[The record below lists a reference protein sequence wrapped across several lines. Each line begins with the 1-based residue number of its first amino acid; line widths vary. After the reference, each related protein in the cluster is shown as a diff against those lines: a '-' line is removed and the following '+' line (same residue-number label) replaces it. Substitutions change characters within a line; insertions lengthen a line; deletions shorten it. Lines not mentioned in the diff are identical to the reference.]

1 MFWQEKRKEVLK
13 QMEDSSIMILTAGP
27 LVKET
32 ADETY
37 AFSVN
42 RNFYYLT
49 HIDEADVV
57 LVFVKGK
64 EEKEILYIKKSDPA
78 FEKWYAATITKEKA
92 WEVSGVADIRYLDDL
107 GEDLSRFVEEN
118 ELVTVYIDDEEDPI
132 IHFGMDII
140 DQYEVF
146 DDMDVLNAY
155 PIIAKLR
162 ASKDPYEIEKMKEA
176 IHITNEGIH
185 NILDHLQPGKKE
197 YELEAYY
204 NFVLNNHQVPRS
216 FTTIAAAGKN
226 GTILHYS
233 TNNQEVKD
241 GDLILFDLGVAKE
254 RWCSDI
260 SRTFPA
266 NGKFTE
272 RQRQVY
278 DIVLKTQQKVFD
290 AVRPGISTKELNEV
304 VFASYQEELKKIG
317 LIKEGSR
324 EEVLN
329 YYWHGVSHP
338 IGLDVHDVGIARD
351 EPLPVG
357 AVISNEPGLYI
368 AEWDIGVRIE
378 DDVLVTEH
386 GGEWLSSEI
395 LKDPDEIEA
404 YMANRK

>member
-338 IGLDVHDVGIARD
+338 IGLDVHDVGITRD

>member
-64 EEKEILYIKKSDPA
+64 EEKEVLYIKKSDPA